1 MCIETTFGSGAIATA
16 PLIGF
21 VLGSDSDLP
30 HVQPAIE
37 VLKELEVPFEVRVL
51 SAHRTPD
58 DVAEYAKS
66 AKARGLVAIVAA
78 AGGAAALPGALAAHT
93 ALPVVGLPVPSL
105 LQGLDSLLSMTQM
118 PPGVPV
124 AAVGVGGGRNAGLF
138 AARIAATADPE
149 LALRLTRYQAE
160 QAERVRERDRRVR
173 EAVAG

>member
-1 MCIETTFGSGAIATA
+1 MA
-16 PLIGF
+16 PPVGF

-30 HVQPAIE
+30 HVQPALD

-58 DVAEYAKS
+58 DVAEYAKGAAS
-66 AKARGLVAIVAA
+66 RGLACIVAA

-93 ALPVVGLPVPSL
+93 TLPVVGLPVPSI

-124 AAVGVGGGRNAGLF
+124 AAVGVGGARNAGLF
-138 AARIAATADPE
+138 AARVAATADPD
-149 LALRLTRYQAE
+149 LAERLARYRADQAE
-160 QAERVRERDRRVR
+160 KVRERDRRIR
-173 EAVAG
+173 EAMAG